1 MFKFNDPYFF
11 ILILFIIYL
20 FFRKEKSKGIKVPSV
35 QGIKKY
41 SLNSK
46 KYLIGKYFILISC
59 ILMVI
64 GLARPQ
70 RISDKKIKKDGI
82 DIVVALDLSKSMLQE
97 DFNPNR
103 LEKSKELLSK
113 FISQRVN
120 DRMGLVIFGGDA
132 YTKIPLTFDNS
143 MLREVVEKIKVDD
156 ITSNNR
162 TAIGMGVGVAINR
175 LKESESKSKVII
187 LMTDGEN
194 NYGELSVDDITSNN
208 RTAIGMGVGVAIN
221 RLKESESKSKVII
234 LMTDGENNYGELS
247 PIDATRL
254 AKELGIKIYTIGIG
268 AYERNIPSF
277 FGTVRKVKNTE
288 LDENLLTKM
297 AEETNGKYF
306 RASDEKSFEEI
317 FSEINKLEKT
327 KIEKQDFV
335 QKEELYISFVKASL
349 IFLVIGL
356 FFEFLLFI
364 RLP

>member
-194 NYGELSVDDITSNN
+194 NYGELS
-208 RTAIGMGVGVAIN
+208 
-221 RLKESESKSKVII
+221 
-234 LMTDGENNYGELS
+234 

-277 FGTVRKVKNTE
+277 FGVMRKVKNTE

-306 RASDEKSFEEI
+306 RANDEKSFEEI

-327 KIEKQDFV
+327 EIEKQDFV
-335 QKEELYISFVKASL
+335 QKEELYMSFVKASL
-349 IFLVIGL
+349 IFLLIGL

>member
-11 ILILFIIYL
+11 ILIPFIIYL
-20 FFRKEKSKGIKVPSV
+20 FFKKEKSKGIKVPSI

-46 KYLIGKYFILISC
+46 RYLIGKYFILISC

-82 DIVVALDLSKSMLQE
+82 DIVVVLDLSKSMLQE

-143 MLREVVEKIKVDD
+143 MLREVVEKIKV
-156 ITSNNR
+156 N
-162 TAIGMGVGVAINR
+162 
-175 LKESESKSKVII
+175 
-187 LMTDGEN
+187 
-194 NYGELSVDDITSNN
+194 DITSNN

-247 PIDATRL
+247 PIDATKL

-268 AYERNIPSF
+268 AYERNVPSF
-277 FGTVRKVKNTE
+277 FGVMRKVKNNE

-327 KIEKQDFV
+327 EIEKQDFV
-335 QKEELYISFVKASL
+335 QKEELYMSFVKASL
-349 IFLVIGL
+349 IFLLIGL

>member
-194 NYGELSVDDITSNN
+194 NYGELS
-208 RTAIGMGVGVAIN
+208 
-221 RLKESESKSKVII
+221 
-234 LMTDGENNYGELS
+234 

-327 KIEKQDFV
+327 EIEKQDFV

-349 IFLVIGL
+349 VFLLIGL

>member
-11 ILILFIIYL
+11 ILIPFIIYL
-20 FFRKEKSKGIKVPSV
+20 FFRKEKSKGITVPSV
-35 QGIKKY
+35 QEIKKY

-46 KYLIGKYFILISC
+46 KYLIGKYFIMLSC
-59 ILMVI
+59 ILMI
-64 GLARPQ
+64 FGLARPQ

-113 FISQRVN
+113 FISQRIN
-120 DRMGLVIFGGDA
+120 DRIGLVIFGGDA

-194 NYGELSVDDITSNN
+194 NYGELS
-208 RTAIGMGVGVAIN
+208 
-221 RLKESESKSKVII
+221 
-234 LMTDGENNYGELS
+234 
-247 PIDATRL
+247 PIDATKL
-254 AKELGIKIYTIGIG
+254 AKEIGIKIYTIGIG
-268 AYERNIPSF
+268 AYERNVPSF
-277 FGTVRKVKNTE
+277 FGVMRKVKNNE
-288 LDENLLTKM
+288 LDENLLTQM
-297 AEETNGKYF
+297 AKETNGKYF

-327 KIEKQDFV
+327 EIEKQDFV
-335 QKEELYISFVKASL
+335 QKEELYMSFVKASL

-356 FFEFLLFI
+356 FFEVLLFI

>member
-11 ILILFIIYL
+11 ILIPFIIYL
-20 FFRKEKSKGIKVPSV
+20 FFRKEKSKGITVPSV
-35 QGIKKY
+35 QEIKKY

-46 KYLIGKYFILISC
+46 KYLIGKYFIMLSC
-59 ILMVI
+59 ILMI
-64 GLARPQ
+64 FGLARPQ

-120 DRMGLVIFGGDA
+120 DRIGLVIFGGDA

-162 TAIGMGVGVAINR
+162 TAIGV
-175 LKESESKSKVII
+175 
-187 LMTDGEN
+187 
-194 NYGELSVDDITSNN
+194 
-208 RTAIGMGVGVAIN
+208 GVGVAIN

-247 PIDATRL
+247 PIDATKL
-254 AKELGIKIYTIGIG
+254 AKEIGIKIYTIGIG
-268 AYERNIPSF
+268 AYERNVPF
-277 FGTVRKVKNTE
+277 FGMTRKIKNNE
-288 LDENLLTKM
+288 LDENLLTQM

-317 FSEINKLEKT
+317 FTEINKLEKT
-327 KIEKQDFV
+327 EIEKQDFV
-335 QKEELYISFVKASL
+335 QKEELYMSFVKASL

>member
-11 ILILFIIYL
+11 ILIPFIIYL
-20 FFRKEKSKGIKVPSV
+20 FFRKEKLKGIKVPSI

-46 KYLIGKYFILISC
+46 KYLIGKYLIMISC

-120 DRMGLVIFGGDA
+120 DRIGLVIFGGDA

-194 NYGELSVDDITSNN
+194 NYGELS
-208 RTAIGMGVGVAIN
+208 
-221 RLKESESKSKVII
+221 
-234 LMTDGENNYGELS
+234 
-247 PIDATRL
+247 PIDATKL

-268 AYERNIPSF
+268 AYERNVPSF
-277 FGTVRKVKNTE
+277 FGVMRKVKNTD

-297 AEETNGKYF
+297 SEETNGKYF

-327 KIEKQDFV
+327 EIEKQDFV
-335 QKEELYISFVKASL
+335 QKEELYMGLVKASL
-349 IFLVIGL
+349 IFLLIGL

>member
-11 ILILFIIYL
+11 ILIPFIIYL
-20 FFRKEKSKGIKVPSV
+20 FFRKEKSKGIKVPSI

-46 KYLIGKYFILISC
+46 KYLIGKYFIMISC

-120 DRMGLVIFGGDA
+120 DRIGLVIFGGDA

-194 NYGELSVDDITSNN
+194 NYGELS
-208 RTAIGMGVGVAIN
+208 
-221 RLKESESKSKVII
+221 
-234 LMTDGENNYGELS
+234 
-247 PIDATRL
+247 PIDATKL

-268 AYERNIPSF
+268 AYERNVPSF
-277 FGTVRKVKNTE
+277 FGVMRKVKNNE

-327 KIEKQDFV
+327 EIEKQDFI
-335 QKEELYISFVKASL
+335 QKEELYMRFVKASL
-349 IFLVIGL
+349 IFLLTGL

>member
-11 ILILFIIYL
+11 ILIPFIIYL
-20 FFRKEKSKGIKVPSV
+20 FFRKEKLKGIKVPSI

-46 KYLIGKYFILISC
+46 KYLIGKYLIMISC

-120 DRMGLVIFGGDA
+120 DRIGLVIFGGDA

-194 NYGELSVDDITSNN
+194 NYGELS
-208 RTAIGMGVGVAIN
+208 
-221 RLKESESKSKVII
+221 
-234 LMTDGENNYGELS
+234 
-247 PIDATRL
+247 PIDATKL

-268 AYERNIPSF
+268 AYERNVPSF
-277 FGTVRKVKNTE
+277 FGVMRKVKNTD

-297 AEETNGKYF
+297 SEETNGKYF

-327 KIEKQDFV
+327 EIEKQDFV

-349 IFLVIGL
+349 IFLLIGL

>member
-11 ILILFIIYL
+11 ILIPFIIYL

-46 KYLIGKYFILISC
+46 KYLIGKYFIMISC

-64 GLARPQ
+64 GLTRPQ

-97 DFNPNR
+97 DFNRNR

-120 DRMGLVIFGGDA
+120 DRIGLVIFGGDA

-194 NYGELSVDDITSNN
+194 NYGELS
-208 RTAIGMGVGVAIN
+208 
-221 RLKESESKSKVII
+221 
-234 LMTDGENNYGELS
+234 
-247 PIDATRL
+247 PIDATKL

-277 FGTVRKVKNTE
+277 FGVMRKVKNTE

-306 RASDEKSFEEI
+306 RARDEKSFEEI
-317 FSEINKLEKT
+317 FSEINKLERT
-327 KIEKQDFV
+327 EIEKQDFV
-335 QKEELYISFVKASL
+335 QKEELYMSFVKVSL
-349 IFLVIGL
+349 IFLLIGL

>member
-1 MFKFNDPYFF
+1 MFKFSDPYFF
-11 ILILFIIYL
+11 ILIPFIIYL
-20 FFRKEKSKGIKVPSV
+20 FFRKEKSKGIKVPSI

-46 KYLIGKYFILISC
+46 KYLIGKYFILISS

-120 DRMGLVIFGGDA
+120 DRIGLVIFGGDA

-194 NYGELSVDDITSNN
+194 NYGELS
-208 RTAIGMGVGVAIN
+208 
-221 RLKESESKSKVII
+221 
-234 LMTDGENNYGELS
+234 
-247 PIDATRL
+247 PIDATKL

-268 AYERNIPSF
+268 SYERNVPSF
-277 FGTVRKVKNTE
+277 FGVMRKVKNNE

-317 FSEINKLEKT
+317 FIEINKLEKT
-327 KIEKQDFV
+327 EIEKQDFA
-335 QKEELYISFVKASL
+335 QKEELYMSFVKASL

>member
-1 MFKFNDPYFF
+1 M
-11 ILILFIIYL
+11 
-20 FFRKEKSKGIKVPSV
+20 
-35 QGIKKY
+35 
-41 SLNSK
+41 
-46 KYLIGKYFILISC
+46 ISC

-120 DRMGLVIFGGDA
+120 DRIGLVIFGGDA

-194 NYGELSVDDITSNN
+194 NYGELS
-208 RTAIGMGVGVAIN
+208 
-221 RLKESESKSKVII
+221 
-234 LMTDGENNYGELS
+234 
-247 PIDATRL
+247 PIDATKL

-268 AYERNIPSF
+268 SYERNVPSF
-277 FGTVRKVKNTE
+277 FGVMRKVKNIE

-317 FSEINKLEKT
+317 FFEINKLEKT
-327 KIEKQDFV
+327 EIKN
-335 QKEELYISFVKASL
+335 
-349 IFLVIGL
+349 GL
-356 FFEFLLFI
+356 CTKNFI
-364 RLP
+364 

>member
-194 NYGELSVDDITSNN
+194 NYGELS
-208 RTAIGMGVGVAIN
+208 
-221 RLKESESKSKVII
+221 
-234 LMTDGENNYGELS
+234 
-247 PIDATRL
+247 PIDATKL

-268 AYERNIPSF
+268 AYERNVPSF
-277 FGTVRKVKNTE
+277 FGVMRKVKNIE

-327 KIEKQDFV
+327 EIEKQDFV
-335 QKEELYISFVKASL
+335 QKEELYMSFVKASL
-349 IFLVIGL
+349 IFLLIGL

>member
-11 ILILFIIYL
+11 ILIPFIIYL
-20 FFRKEKSKGIKVPSV
+20 FFRKEKLKGIKVPSI

-113 FISQRVN
+113 FIAQRVN
-120 DRMGLVIFGGDA
+120 DRIGLVIFGGDA

-194 NYGELSVDDITSNN
+194 NYGELS
-208 RTAIGMGVGVAIN
+208 
-221 RLKESESKSKVII
+221 
-234 LMTDGENNYGELS
+234 
-247 PIDATRL
+247 PIDATKL

-268 AYERNIPSF
+268 AYERNVPSF
-277 FGTVRKVKNTE
+277 FGVMRKVKNTE

-327 KIEKQDFV
+327 EIEKQDFV
-335 QKEELYISFVKASL
+335 QKEELYMSFVKASL
-349 IFLVIGL
+349 IFLLIGL

>member
-11 ILILFIIYL
+11 VLIPFIIYL
-20 FFRKEKSKGIKVPSV
+20 FFRKEKSKGIKVPSI

-64 GLARPQ
+64 GLTRPQ

-120 DRMGLVIFGGDA
+120 DRIGLVIFGSDA

-194 NYGELSVDDITSNN
+194 NYGELS
-208 RTAIGMGVGVAIN
+208 
-221 RLKESESKSKVII
+221 
-234 LMTDGENNYGELS
+234 
-247 PIDATRL
+247 PIDATKL

-268 AYERNIPSF
+268 AYERNVPSF
-277 FGTVRKVKNTE
+277 FGVMRKVKNTE

-306 RASDEKSFEEI
+306 KASDEKSFEEI

-327 KIEKQDFV
+327 EIEKQDFV
-335 QKEELYISFVKASL
+335 QKEELYMSFVKASL
-349 IFLVIGL
+349 IFLLIGL

>member
-11 ILILFIIYL
+11 ILIPFIVYL

-46 KYLIGKYFILISC
+46 KYLIGKYFIMISC

-175 LKESESKSKVII
+175 LKES
-187 LMTDGEN
+187 D
-194 NYGELSVDDITSNN
+194 
-208 RTAIGMGVGVAIN
+208 
-221 RLKESESKSKVII
+221 SKSKVII

-247 PIDATRL
+247 PIDATKL

-327 KIEKQDFV
+327 EIEKQDFV
-335 QKEELYISFVKASL
+335 QKEELYISFVKTSL
-349 IFLVIGL
+349 IFLLIGL

>member
-11 ILILFIIYL
+11 ILIPFIIYL
-20 FFRKEKSKGIKVPSV
+20 FFRKEKSKGITVPSV
-35 QGIKKY
+35 QEIKKY

-46 KYLIGKYFILISC
+46 KYLIGKYFITLSC
-59 ILMVI
+59 ILMI
-64 GLARPQ
+64 FGLARPQ

-120 DRMGLVIFGGDA
+120 DRIGLVTFGGDA

-187 LMTDGEN
+187 LITDGEN
-194 NYGELSVDDITSNN
+194 NYGEF
-208 RTAIGMGVGVAIN
+208 
-221 RLKESESKSKVII
+221 
-234 LMTDGENNYGELS
+234 S
-247 PIDATRL
+247 PIDATKL
-254 AKELGIKIYTIGIG
+254 AKELEIKIYTIGIG
-268 AYERNIPSF
+268 AYERNVPSF
-277 FGTVRKVKNTE
+277 FGVMRKVKNTE

-317 FSEINKLEKT
+317 FTEINKLEKT
-327 KIEKQDFV
+327 EIEKQNFA
-335 QKEELYISFVKASL
+335 QKEELYMSFVKASL
-349 IFLVIGL
+349 IFLLIGL

>member
-11 ILILFIIYL
+11 ILIPFIIYL

-113 FISQRVN
+113 FISQRIN

-194 NYGELSVDDITSNN
+194 NYGELS
-208 RTAIGMGVGVAIN
+208 
-221 RLKESESKSKVII
+221 
-234 LMTDGENNYGELS
+234 
-247 PIDATRL
+247 PIDATKL

-268 AYERNIPSF
+268 AYERNVPSF
-277 FGTVRKVKNTE
+277 FGVMRKVKNNE

-317 FSEINKLEKT
+317 FIEINKLEKT
-327 KIEKQDFV
+327 EIEKQDFA
-335 QKEELYISFVKASL
+335 QKEELYMSFVKASL

>member
-11 ILILFIIYL
+11 ILIPFILYL
-20 FFRKEKSKGIKVPSV
+20 FFRKEKSKGIKVPSI

-143 MLREVVEKIKVDD
+143 MLREVIEKIK
-156 ITSNNR
+156 
-162 TAIGMGVGVAINR
+162 
-175 LKESESKSKVII
+175 
-187 LMTDGEN
+187 
-194 NYGELSVDDITSNN
+194 VDDITSNN

-247 PIDATRL
+247 PIDATKL

-268 AYERNIPSF
+268 AYERNVPSF
-277 FGTVRKVKNTE
+277 FGVMRKVKNNE

-327 KIEKQDFV
+327 EIEKQDFV
-335 QKEELYISFVKASL
+335 QKEELYMNFVKTSL
-349 IFLVIGL
+349 IFLLIGL

>member
-1 MFKFNDPYFF
+1 MFKFNNPYFF
-11 ILILFIIYL
+11 ILIPFIIYL

-35 QGIKKY
+35 QGVKKY

-59 ILMVI
+59 ILMVT

-70 RISDKKIKKDGI
+70 KISDKKIKKDGI
-82 DIVVALDLSKSMLQE
+82 DIIVALDLSKSMLQE

-103 LEKSKELLSK
+103 LEKLKELLSK
-113 FISQRVN
+113 FISQRAN

-194 NYGELSVDDITSNN
+194 NYGELS
-208 RTAIGMGVGVAIN
+208 
-221 RLKESESKSKVII
+221 
-234 LMTDGENNYGELS
+234 
-247 PIDATRL
+247 PIDATKI

-268 AYERNIPSF
+268 AYERNVPSF
-277 FGTVRKVKNTE
+277 FGVMRKVKNTE

-327 KIEKQDFV
+327 EIEKQDFV

-349 IFLVIGL
+349 IFLLIGL

>member
-1 MFKFNDPYFF
+1 MFKFNNPYFF
-11 ILILFIIYL
+11 ILIPFIIYL

-35 QGIKKY
+35 QGVKKY

-59 ILMVI
+59 ILMVT

-70 RISDKKIKKDGI
+70 KISDKKIKKDGI
-82 DIVVALDLSKSMLQE
+82 DIIVALDLSKSMLQE

-103 LEKSKELLSK
+103 LEKLKELLSK
-113 FISQRVN
+113 FISQRAN

-194 NYGELSVDDITSNN
+194 NYGELS
-208 RTAIGMGVGVAIN
+208 
-221 RLKESESKSKVII
+221 
-234 LMTDGENNYGELS
+234 
-247 PIDATRL
+247 PIDATKI

-268 AYERNIPSF
+268 AYERNVPSF
-277 FGTVRKVKNTE
+277 FGVMRKVKNTE

-327 KIEKQDFV
+327 EIEKQDFV
-335 QKEELYISFVKASL
+335 QKEELYMSFVKASL
-349 IFLVIGL
+349 IFLLIGL

>member
-11 ILILFIIYL
+11 ILIPFIIYL

-46 KYLIGKYFILISC
+46 KHLIGKYFILISC

-143 MLREVVEKIKVDD
+143 MLREIVEKIKVDD

-194 NYGELSVDDITSNN
+194 NYGELS
-208 RTAIGMGVGVAIN
+208 
-221 RLKESESKSKVII
+221 
-234 LMTDGENNYGELS
+234 
-247 PIDATRL
+247 PIDATKL

-268 AYERNIPSF
+268 AYERNVPAF
-277 FGTVRKVKNTE
+277 FGVMRKVKNTE

-327 KIEKQDFV
+327 EIEKQDFV
-335 QKEELYISFVKASL
+335 QKEELYMSFVKASL
-349 IFLVIGL
+349 IFLLIGL

>member
-1 MFKFNDPYFF
+1 MFKFSDPYFF
-11 ILILFIIYL
+11 ILIPFIIYL

-46 KYLIGKYFILISC
+46 KYLIGKYFILISS

-82 DIVVALDLSKSMLQE
+82 DIVVALDLSKSMLQK

-120 DRMGLVIFGGDA
+120 DRIGLVIFGGDA

-143 MLREVVEKIKVDD
+143 MLREVVEKIKADD

-175 LKESESKSKVII
+175 LKESESQ
-187 LMTDGEN
+187 
-194 NYGELSVDDITSNN
+194 
-208 RTAIGMGVGVAIN
+208 
-221 RLKESESKSKVII
+221 SKVII

-247 PIDATRL
+247 PIDATKL

-268 AYERNIPSF
+268 AYERNVPSF
-277 FGTVRKVKNTE
+277 FGVMRKVKNIE

-327 KIEKQDFV
+327 EIEKQDFV
-335 QKEELYISFVKASL
+335 QKEELYMSFVKASL
-349 IFLVIGL
+349 IFLLIGL
-356 FFEFLLFI
+356 FFELLLFI

>member
-1 MFKFNDPYFF
+1 MFKFNNPYFF
-11 ILILFIIYL
+11 ILIPFIIYL
-20 FFRKEKSKGIKVPSV
+20 FFRKEKSKGIKVPSI

-120 DRMGLVIFGGDA
+120 DRIGLVIFGGDA

-194 NYGELSVDDITSNN
+194 NYGELS
-208 RTAIGMGVGVAIN
+208 
-221 RLKESESKSKVII
+221 
-234 LMTDGENNYGELS
+234 

-268 AYERNIPSF
+268 AYERNVPSF
-277 FGTVRKVKNTE
+277 FGVMRKVKNIE
-288 LDENLLTKM
+288 LDENLLIKM

-306 RASDEKSFEEI
+306 RVSDEKSFEEI

-335 QKEELYISFVKASL
+335 QKEELYMSFVKASL
-349 IFLVIGL
+349 IFLLIGL

>member
-11 ILILFIIYL
+11 ILIPFIIYL
-20 FFRKEKSKGIKVPSV
+20 FFKKEKSKGIKVPSV

-46 KYLIGKYFILISC
+46 KYLIGKYFIMISC

-194 NYGELSVDDITSNN
+194 NYGELS
-208 RTAIGMGVGVAIN
+208 
-221 RLKESESKSKVII
+221 
-234 LMTDGENNYGELS
+234 
-247 PIDATRL
+247 PIDATKL

-268 AYERNIPSF
+268 AYERNVPSF
-277 FGTVRKVKNTE
+277 FGVMRKVKNTD

-317 FSEINKLEKT
+317 FTEINKLEKT
-327 KIEKQDFV
+327 EIEKQDFV
-335 QKEELYISFVKASL
+335 QKEELYMSFVKVSL
-349 IFLVIGL
+349 IFLLIGL

>member
-1 MFKFNDPYFF
+1 MFKFNNPYFF
-11 ILILFIIYL
+11 ILIPFIIYL

-35 QGIKKY
+35 QGVKKY

-59 ILMVI
+59 ILMVT

-70 RISDKKIKKDGI
+70 KISDKKIKKDGI
-82 DIVVALDLSKSMLQE
+82 DIIVALDLSKSMLQE

-120 DRMGLVIFGGDA
+120 DRIGLVIFGGDA

-143 MLREVVEKIKVDD
+143 MLREVVEKIK
-156 ITSNNR
+156 
-162 TAIGMGVGVAINR
+162 
-175 LKESESKSKVII
+175 
-187 LMTDGEN
+187 
-194 NYGELSVDDITSNN
+194 VDDITSNN

-277 FGTVRKVKNTE
+277 FGVMRKVKNTE

-306 RASDEKSFEEI
+306 RANDEKSFEEI

-327 KIEKQDFV
+327 EIEKQDFV
-335 QKEELYISFVKASL
+335 QKEELYMSFVKASL
-349 IFLVIGL
+349 IFLLIGL

>member
-194 NYGELSVDDITSNN
+194 NYGELS
-208 RTAIGMGVGVAIN
+208 
-221 RLKESESKSKVII
+221 
-234 LMTDGENNYGELS
+234 
-247 PIDATRL
+247 PIDATKL

-268 AYERNIPSF
+268 AYERNVPSF
-277 FGTVRKVKNTE
+277 FGVMRKVKNIE

-317 FSEINKLEKT
+317 FIEINKLEKT
-327 KIEKQDFV
+327 EIEKQDFA
-335 QKEELYISFVKASL
+335 QKEELYMSFVKASL

>member
-1 MFKFNDPYFF
+1 MFKFNNPYFF
-11 ILILFIIYL
+11 ILIPFIIYL
-20 FFRKEKSKGIKVPSV
+20 FFRKEKSKGIKVPSI

-46 KYLIGKYFILISC
+46 KYLIGKYFIMISC

-120 DRMGLVIFGGDA
+120 DRIGLVIFGGDA

-143 MLREVVEKIKVDD
+143 MLREVGEKIK
-156 ITSNNR
+156 
-162 TAIGMGVGVAINR
+162 
-175 LKESESKSKVII
+175 
-187 LMTDGEN
+187 
-194 NYGELSVDDITSNN
+194 VDDITSNN

-247 PIDATRL
+247 PIDATKL

-268 AYERNIPSF
+268 SYERNVPSF
-277 FGTVRKVKNTE
+277 FGVMRKVKNNE

-317 FSEINKLEKT
+317 FIEINKLEKT
-327 KIEKQDFV
+327 EIEKQDFA
-335 QKEELYISFVKASL
+335 QKEELYMSFVKASL

>member
-11 ILILFIIYL
+11 ILIPFIVYL
-20 FFRKEKSKGIKVPSV
+20 FFRKEKSKGIKVPSI

-46 KYLIGKYFILISC
+46 KYLIGKYFILISS

-113 FISQRVN
+113 FISQRIN

-194 NYGELSVDDITSNN
+194 NYGELS
-208 RTAIGMGVGVAIN
+208 
-221 RLKESESKSKVII
+221 
-234 LMTDGENNYGELS
+234 
-247 PIDATRL
+247 PIDATKL

-268 AYERNIPSF
+268 AYERNVPSF
-277 FGTVRKVKNTE
+277 FGVMRKVKNTE

-327 KIEKQDFV
+327 EIEKQDFV
-335 QKEELYISFVKASL
+335 QKEELYMSFVKASL
-349 IFLVIGL
+349 IFLLIGL

-364 RLP
+364 RLA

>member
-1 MFKFNDPYFF
+1 MFKFNTPYFF
-11 ILILFIIYL
+11 ILIPFIIYL

-35 QGIKKY
+35 QRIKKY

-120 DRMGLVIFGGDA
+120 DRIGLVIFGGDA

-194 NYGELSVDDITSNN
+194 NYGELS
-208 RTAIGMGVGVAIN
+208 
-221 RLKESESKSKVII
+221 
-234 LMTDGENNYGELS
+234 
-247 PIDATRL
+247 PIDATKL

-268 AYERNIPSF
+268 AYERNVPSF
-277 FGTVRKVKNTE
+277 FGVMRKVKNTE

-327 KIEKQDFV
+327 EIEKQDFV
-335 QKEELYISFVKASL
+335 QKEELYMGFVKASL
-349 IFLVIGL
+349 IFLLIGL

>member
-11 ILILFIIYL
+11 ILIPFIIYL
-20 FFRKEKSKGIKVPSV
+20 FFRKEKSKGIKVPSI

-46 KYLIGKYFILISC
+46 RYLIGKYFILISY
-59 ILMVI
+59 ILMVV

-194 NYGELSVDDITSNN
+194 NYGELS
-208 RTAIGMGVGVAIN
+208 
-221 RLKESESKSKVII
+221 
-234 LMTDGENNYGELS
+234 
-247 PIDATRL
+247 PIDATKL

-268 AYERNIPSF
+268 AYERNVPSF
-277 FGTVRKVKNTE
+277 FGVMRKVKNNE

-327 KIEKQDFV
+327 EIEKQDFV

-349 IFLVIGL
+349 IFLLIGL

>member
-1 MFKFNDPYFF
+1 MFKFSDPYFF
-11 ILILFIIYL
+11 ILIPFIIYL
-20 FFRKEKSKGIKVPSV
+20 FFRKEKSKGIKVPSI

-46 KYLIGKYFILISC
+46 KYLIGKYFIMISC
-59 ILMVI
+59 IIMVI

-70 RISDKKIKKDGI
+70 KISDKKIKKDGI
-82 DIVVALDLSKSMLQE
+82 DIVVVLDLSKSMLQE

-120 DRMGLVIFGGDA
+120 DRIGLVIFGGDA
-132 YTKIPLTFDNS
+132 YTKIPLTFDTS

-194 NYGELSVDDITSNN
+194 NYGELS
-208 RTAIGMGVGVAIN
+208 
-221 RLKESESKSKVII
+221 
-234 LMTDGENNYGELS
+234 
-247 PIDATRL
+247 PIDATKL

-268 AYERNIPSF
+268 AYERNVPSF
-277 FGTVRKVKNTE
+277 FGVMRKVKNIE

-327 KIEKQDFV
+327 EIEKQDFV
-335 QKEELYISFVKASL
+335 QKEELYMSFVKASL
-349 IFLVIGL
+349 IFLLIGL

>member
-11 ILILFIIYL
+11 ILIPFIIYL
-20 FFRKEKSKGIKVPSV
+20 FFRKEKSKGIKVPSI

-46 KYLIGKYFILISC
+46 KYLIGKYFILISS

-120 DRMGLVIFGGDA
+120 DRIGLVIFGGDA

-194 NYGELSVDDITSNN
+194 NYGEL
-208 RTAIGMGVGVAIN
+208 
-221 RLKESESKSKVII
+221 L
-234 LMTDGENNYGELS
+234 
-247 PIDATRL
+247 PIDATKL

-268 AYERNIPSF
+268 AYERNVPSF
-277 FGTVRKVKNTE
+277 FGVMRKVKNTE

-327 KIEKQDFV
+327 EIEKQDFV
-335 QKEELYISFVKASL
+335 QKEELYMSFVKASL
-349 IFLVIGL
+349 IFLLIGL

>member
-11 ILILFIIYL
+11 ILIPFIIYL
-20 FFRKEKSKGIKVPSV
+20 FFRKEKSKGITVPSV
-35 QGIKKY
+35 QEIKKY

-46 KYLIGKYFILISC
+46 KYLIGKYFIMLSC
-59 ILMVI
+59 ILMI
-64 GLARPQ
+64 FGLARPQ

-103 LEKSKELLSK
+103 LKKSKELLSK
-113 FISQRVN
+113 FISQRIN
-120 DRMGLVIFGGDA
+120 DRIGLVIFGGDA

-194 NYGELSVDDITSNN
+194 NYGELS
-208 RTAIGMGVGVAIN
+208 
-221 RLKESESKSKVII
+221 
-234 LMTDGENNYGELS
+234 
-247 PIDATRL
+247 PIDATKL
-254 AKELGIKIYTIGIG
+254 AKEIGIKIYTIGIG
-268 AYERNIPSF
+268 AYERNVPSF
-277 FGTVRKVKNTE
+277 FGVMRKVKNNE
-288 LDENLLTKM
+288 LDENLLTQM
-297 AEETNGKYF
+297 AKETNGKYF

-327 KIEKQDFV
+327 EIEKQDFV
-335 QKEELYISFVKASL
+335 QKEELYMNFVKTSL

>member
-11 ILILFIIYL
+11 ILIPFIIYL
-20 FFRKEKSKGIKVPSV
+20 FFRKEKLKGIKVPSI

-46 KYLIGKYFILISC
+46 KYLIGKYFIMISC

-120 DRMGLVIFGGDA
+120 DRIGLVIFGGDA

-143 MLREVVEKIKVDD
+143 MLREVVEKIK
-156 ITSNNR
+156 
-162 TAIGMGVGVAINR
+162 
-175 LKESESKSKVII
+175 
-187 LMTDGEN
+187 
-194 NYGELSVDDITSNN
+194 VDDITSNN

-277 FGTVRKVKNTE
+277 FGVMRKVKNTE

-306 RASDEKSFEEI
+306 RANDEKSFEEI
-317 FSEINKLEKT
+317 FTEINKLEKT
-327 KIEKQDFV
+327 EIEKQDFV
-335 QKEELYISFVKASL
+335 QKEELYMSFVKVSL
-349 IFLVIGL
+349 IFLLIGL

>member
-1 MFKFNDPYFF
+1 MFKFNNPYFF

-194 NYGELSVDDITSNN
+194 NYGELS
-208 RTAIGMGVGVAIN
+208 
-221 RLKESESKSKVII
+221 
-234 LMTDGENNYGELS
+234 
-247 PIDATRL
+247 PIDATKL

-268 AYERNIPSF
+268 SYERNVPSF
-277 FGTVRKVKNTE
+277 FGVMRKVKNNE

-317 FSEINKLEKT
+317 FIEINKLEKT
-327 KIEKQDFV
+327 EIEKQDFA
-335 QKEELYISFVKASL
+335 QKEELYMSFVKASL

>member
-11 ILILFIIYL
+11 ILIPFIIYL

-103 LEKSKELLSK
+103 FEKSKELLSK

-194 NYGELSVDDITSNN
+194 NYGELS
-208 RTAIGMGVGVAIN
+208 
-221 RLKESESKSKVII
+221 
-234 LMTDGENNYGELS
+234 
-247 PIDATRL
+247 PIDATKL

-268 AYERNIPSF
+268 AYERNVPSF
-277 FGTVRKVKNTE
+277 FGVMRKVKNNE

-327 KIEKQDFV
+327 EIEKQDFV

-349 IFLVIGL
+349 VFLLIGL

>member
-11 ILILFIIYL
+11 ILIPFIIYL
-20 FFRKEKSKGIKVPSV
+20 FLRKEKSKGIKVPSV

-46 KYLIGKYFILISC
+46 KYLIGKYFIMISC

-113 FISQRVN
+113 FISQRIN
-120 DRMGLVIFGGDA
+120 DRIGLVIFGGDA

-194 NYGELSVDDITSNN
+194 NYGELS
-208 RTAIGMGVGVAIN
+208 
-221 RLKESESKSKVII
+221 
-234 LMTDGENNYGELS
+234 
-247 PIDATRL
+247 PIDATKL

-268 AYERNIPSF
+268 VYERNVPSF
-277 FGTVRKVKNTE
+277 FGVMRKVKNTE

-327 KIEKQDFV
+327 EIEKQDFV
-335 QKEELYISFVKASL
+335 QKEELYMSFVKASL
-349 IFLVIGL
+349 IFLLIGL